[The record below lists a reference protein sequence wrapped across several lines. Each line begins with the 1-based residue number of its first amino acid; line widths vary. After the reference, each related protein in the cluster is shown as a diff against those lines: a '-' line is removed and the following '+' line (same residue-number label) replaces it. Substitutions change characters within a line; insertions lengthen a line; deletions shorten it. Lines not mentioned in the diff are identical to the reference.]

1 MNVIGS
7 RPTGWWRDRPAA
19 AARFAERLRRFAAG
33 LDEEVILVLDGRP
46 SPQLPAATVDGVR
59 VVYARRGGPDAADDR
74 IVELVAA
81 AAKPEEITVFSS
93 DRRLVE
99 RVRELG
105 ASARGAGELLR
116 WLDRSEEDEQ

>member
-19 AARFAERLRRFAAG
+19 AAQFAERLRRYASG
-33 LDEEVILVLDGRP
+33 LDEEIVLVLDGRP
-46 SPQLPAATVDGVR
+46 SPQLPATTVDGVR
-59 VVYARRGGPDAADDR
+59 VIYAPRRGPDAADDR

-81 AAKPEEITVFSS
+81 APNPEEITVFSS

-99 RVRELG
+99 RVRDLG
-105 ASARGAGELLR
+105 ASTRGAGELLR
-116 WLDRSEEDEQ
+116 RLDRSEEDAQ